1 MGIVEFASII
11 SAVLVVVGACW
22 KTFSMCHNILN
33 KLEDFEDRMKYNEMH
48 MMKLG
53 LFNEGLPL
61 EDRIQCG
68 KRYLELG
75 GNGTGKI
82 MYDIL
87 VERMEEAI
95 DNKFKYPPE
104 HAVRKQKIN

>member
-1 MGIVEFASII
+1 MGIIEFGSIL
-11 SAVLVVVGACW
+11 SACVLIIGTCW
-22 KTFSMCHNILN
+22 KTFAMCHKMLA
-33 KLEDFEDRMKYNEMH
+33 KLEGFEETQKRNEMH
-48 MMKLG
+48 IMKLG

-82 MYDIL
+82 QYDIL
-87 VERMEEAI
+87 VKRMEDAI
-95 DNKFKYPPE
+95 DNRFKYPSTKFE
-104 HAVRKQKIN
+104 KEVK

>member
-1 MGIVEFASII
+1 MDIVGIASII
-11 SAVLVVVGACW
+11 SAVLVIVGTCW

-33 KLEDFEDRMKYNEMH
+33 KLEDFEESTKRNEMH
-48 MMKLG
+48 IMKLG

-61 EDRIQCG
+61 VDRIQCG

-82 MYDIL
+82 QYEIL
-87 VERMEEAI
+87 VRKMEENI
-95 DNKFKYPPE
+95 DHKFNDS
-104 HAVRKQKIN
+104 I

>member
-1 MGIVEFASII
+1 MGIVEVGSIV
-11 SAVLVVVGACW
+11 SALVVIVGTCW

-33 KLEDFEDRMKYNEMH
+33 KMEEFEESSKRNETH
-48 MMKLG
+48 IMKLA

-61 EDRIQCG
+61 VDRIQCG

-82 MYDIL
+82 QYELL
-87 VERMEEAI
+87 VKKMEESI
-95 DNKFKYPPE
+95 DHKY
-104 HAVRKQKIN
+104 NDNF

>member
-1 MGIVEFASII
+1 MDIVGIASII
-11 SAVLVVVGACW
+11 SAVLVIVGTCW

-33 KLEDFEDRMKYNEMH
+33 KLEDFEESTRRNEMH
-48 MMKLG
+48 IMKLG

-61 EDRIQCG
+61 VDRIQCG

-82 MYDIL
+82 QYEIL
-87 VERMEEAI
+87 VRKMEENI
-95 DNKFKYPPE
+95 D
-104 HAVRKQKIN
+104 HKINDSI

>member
-1 MGIVEFASII
+1 MGIVEISSIV
-11 SAVLVVVGACW
+11 SALVVIVGTCW

-33 KLEDFEDRMKYNEMH
+33 KMEEFEESSKRNEMH
-48 MMKLG
+48 IMKLA

-61 EDRIQCG
+61 VDRIQCG

-82 MYDIL
+82 QYELL
-87 VERMEEAI
+87 VRKMEESI
-95 DNKFKYPPE
+95 DHKY
-104 HAVRKQKIN
+104 NDNF

>member
-1 MGIVEFASII
+1 MGIVEIGAVV
-11 SAVLVVVGACW
+11 SALLVVVTTCW

-33 KLEDFEDRMKYNEMH
+33 KLEDFEETSKRNEMH
-48 MMKLG
+48 IMKLG

-61 EDRIQCG
+61 VDRIQCG

-82 MYDIL
+82 QYEIL
-87 VERMEEAI
+87 VKKMEDSI
-95 DNKFKYPPE
+95 DHKFDS
-104 HAVRKQKIN
+104 NF

>member
-1 MGIVEFASII
+1 MGIVEIGSII
-11 SAVLVVVGACW
+11 SALIIIVGTCW
-22 KTFSMCHNILN
+22 KTFNMCHVLLN
-33 KLEDFEDRMKYNEMH
+33 KMEDFQEASRRNEMH
-48 MMKLG
+48 IMKLG

-82 MYDIL
+82 QYDIL
-87 VERMEEAI
+87 VKRMEDAI
-95 DNKFKYPPE
+95 DNHFMYPPE
-104 HAVRKQKIN
+104 K